1 MINRYRNFLFEDW
14 EGDSN
19 KELKYYSL
27 GFDTSPESEQRVSR
41 FLDFID
47 KLKGKDQSPSSPQ
60 SDVDDEDSDN
70 PVESPGGNVS
80 TSFSGDNKKKVDTVL
95 KYLNEYGITNPLVQ
109 KAILS
114 NIGKESGFT
123 TFKETSYKNTSPDR
137 IRKIY
142 GDRFKDL
149 SDSEID
155 EIKKDDKKFWEKV
168 YGGEWGR
175 RNLGNTEPG
184 DGWRYVGRGFNGI
197 TGRANYKN
205 LTDLL
210 KKRGK
215 NIDLIANPE
224 KLDSDLEIAAEANAL
239 YFLHGLVNPIIRK
252 RYGNTDPNDFKD
264 FETALKAVVN
274 TNAGPGIKNVTGME
288 GYTKALAASKNF
300 NIDTSN
306 IA

>member
-1 MINRYRNFLFEDW
+1 MIDRYRNFVFEDW
-14 EGDSN
+14 EDEDYDT
-19 KELKYYSL
+19 ELKYYSL

-47 KLKGKDQSPSSPQ
+47 KLKGKNQSPVSPQ
-60 SDVDDEDSDN
+60 GEDDDDDEDEDN
-70 PVESPGGNVS
+70 SSGSVS
-80 TSFSGDNKKKVDTVL
+80 TSFSGDTKKKVDTVL
-95 KYLNEYGITNPLVQ
+95 KYLNEYGITNPFVQ
-109 KAILS
+109 RAILS
-114 NIGKESGFT
+114 NIAKESGFN
-123 TFKETSYKNTSPDR
+123 TFKEASYRATSADR

-142 GDRFKDL
+142 GDRFKGM
-149 SDSEID
+149 SDPEID
-155 EIKKDDKKFWEKV
+155 EVKKDDKKFWEKV

-175 RNLGNTEPG
+175 KNLGNTEPG
-184 DGWRYVGRGFNGI
+184 DGWKYVGRGFNGI
-197 TGRANYKN
+197 TGRANYQN
-205 LTDLL
+205 LTNLL

-215 NIDLIANPE
+215 NIDLVANPE
-224 KLDSDLEIAAEANAL
+224 KIDSDLEIAAEANAL

-300 NIDTSN
+300 NIENSN